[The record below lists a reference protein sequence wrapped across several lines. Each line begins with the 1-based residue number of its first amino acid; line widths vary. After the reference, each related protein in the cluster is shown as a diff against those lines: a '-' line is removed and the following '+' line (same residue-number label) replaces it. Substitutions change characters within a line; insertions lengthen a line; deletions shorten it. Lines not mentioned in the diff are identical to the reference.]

1 MPSLLIPGEL
11 FFFLLQIPILS
22 FFSFSVLLV
31 PLVLLVLQGF
41 AKWSLFGLAWTIPI
55 YIWSI
60 LMSLCKQMSKSPWA
74 RVTAAVA
81 AVIRLI
87 LATPK
92 AQKSLCKPA
101 LCMMFLFLM
110 SDLMCSGFCYEAL
123 DSESSAL
130 SSALLAKEEEESNI
144 FFPFAYNCEWKAH
157 IFFVHRSMH
166 WKAVHLW
173 TQVHQTETFFII
185 LFSNVVGETA
195 CTPATAA

>member
-1 MPSLLIPGEL
+1 MG
-11 FFFLLQIPILS
+11 
-22 FFSFSVLLV
+22 
-31 PLVLLVLQGF
+31 
-41 AKWSLFGLAWTIPI
+41 
-55 YIWSI
+55 
-60 LMSLCKQMSKSPWA
+60 KSPWA

-185 LFSNVVGETA
+185 LFFQSSRRNCLHPCYCCLVWLASTYISAWSLCCGSFHLHQFKKENNIWKIMDVDHTYWSD
-195 CTPATAA
+195 